1 MVSPDDLITGALPFV
16 NYSGPTSSVIST
28 GVAPTHTGGVATL
41 PAAADGSGVSASA
54 QLGGARAMAT
64 ATGGTIL
71 VTWLAIVALLVAV
84 NVFTFRV
91 QG

>member
-41 PAAADGSGVSASA
+41 PAADGSGVAASA

-71 VTWLAIVALLVAV
+71 ITWLLIVAVLIAM